1 MEFSHTTSRLKTG
14 TDTLKNNMAKAN
26 KVEYIHILW
35 SINLTQCTYSTEMCT
50 YNPKKNSYKSVI
62 ILYNLK
68 LEMIQIPI
76 NTAAWVKKLW
86 DTHTKEYYTAVVPN
100 QVLSAPS
107 IPGDIQTFENILS
120 CHNGAGGL
128 LTSS

>member
-50 YNPKKNSYKSVI
+50 YNPKKKLIQKCYYSLQPQTGNDPDTHQHSSLGKEIVGYSHKG
-62 ILYNLK
+62 ILYCSSSQSGSVCTLHPWRHSNIWKHFK
-68 LEMIQIPI
+68 L
-76 NTAAWVKKLW
+76 
-86 DTHTKEYYTAVVPN
+86 
-100 QVLSAPS
+100 S
-107 IPGDIQTFENILS
+107 
-120 CHNGAGGL
+120 
-128 LTSS
+128 